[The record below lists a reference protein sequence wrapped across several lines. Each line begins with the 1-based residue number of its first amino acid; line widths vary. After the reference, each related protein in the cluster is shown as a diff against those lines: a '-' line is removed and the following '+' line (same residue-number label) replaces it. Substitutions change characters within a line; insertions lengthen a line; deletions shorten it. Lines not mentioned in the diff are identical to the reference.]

1 MPETAGTMSPQ
12 RTIAHYRITVKLGEG
27 GRGGVWRPIDT
38 KLNRDVAIKI
48 RESFAGDPD
57 RLTRFARE
65 AQVLAWLNHPTSRRS
80 TVWKSARWCQICAVE
95 ETLCVSP

>member
-1 MPETAGTMSPQ
+1 MVPIGSQIGVFRIESLLGVGGMGEV
-12 RTIAHYRITVKLGEG
+12 YRA
-27 GRGGVWRPIDT
+27 RDT
-38 KLNRDVAIKI
+38 NLNRDVAIKI
-48 RESFAGDPD
+48 LESFAGDPD

-65 AQVLAWLNHPTSRRS
+65 AQGLAWLNHPTSRRS